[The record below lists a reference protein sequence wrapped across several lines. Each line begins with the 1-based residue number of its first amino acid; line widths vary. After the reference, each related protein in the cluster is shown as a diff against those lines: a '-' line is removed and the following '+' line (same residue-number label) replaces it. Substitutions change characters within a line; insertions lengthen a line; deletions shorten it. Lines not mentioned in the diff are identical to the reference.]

1 MDSIAARGG
10 IVKAGAESGENAPSF
25 DALPVFFSLI
35 LRPICATI
43 ERRTRWGALL
53 MQTIDFY
60 SYQCGVIDF
69 LNEMIHAGVKALAL
83 SRPLENP
90 AQRDALLPFSRQSCE
105 KYGTKLYIEDLPLLT
120 DLFPLSLNR
129 GKCGI
134 LFYREGHI
142 LDQYLRL
149 KERKKALLAER
160 AYFGGN
166 RSQLA
171 MEFGCLLSY
180 PVDQI
185 RRMIAENREK
195 EQI

>member
-1 MDSIAARGG
+1 MQPIDS
-10 IVKAGAESGENAPSF
+10 
-25 DALPVFFSLI
+25 
-35 LRPICATI
+35 
-43 ERRTRWGALL
+43 
-53 MQTIDFY
+53 Y
-60 SYQCGVIDF
+60 SYHCGAIDF
-69 LNEMIHAGVKALAL
+69 LNEMVHAGVKTLAL
-83 SRPLENP
+83 SRPLEDS
-90 AQRDALLPFSRQSCE
+90 AQRDALLPFSRQCCE

-120 DLFPLSLNR
+120 DLFPLSMNV

-142 LDQYLRL
+142 LEQYLRL

-171 MEFGCLLSY
+171 MEFGRLLSY
-180 PVDQI
+180 PVEQV

-195 EQI
+195 EQL